1 MVGYPESLTDPS
13 YRSQILILTYPL
25 VGNYGVP
32 ERPASLKP
40 TEVHL
45 DSLPAAFESSAI
57 HVAAL
62 VVGAYHPSFS
72 HYLAKSSL
80 GKWLKDEGVPAIW
93 GVDTRALTKRLREK
107 GSTLGRVL
115 SRKESS
121 FGESQSSE
129 GERGRNLF
137 PSVGP
142 SGLLSIPNRLFGSG
156 ASNDDAT
163 STSPNGSAVSS
174 KDWRSSYN
182 VVPFSDPNLGNL
194 VADVSVK
201 KPVLYTPMG
210 VSHVEPSVH
219 PREGRPM
226 RVIAVDVGMKY
237 NQIRCFTKRGI
248 EVKVVPWVSFQSS
261 SFCFSSTLFFPAFSF
276 QPAYPFR
283 ICCSCSFFISGLQLE
298 QARDRTI

>member
-25 VGNYGVP
+25 VGNYGIP
-32 ERPASLKP
+32 ERPASLQP
-40 TEVHL
+40 TDVHL
-45 DSLPAAFESSAI
+45 DTLPAAFESSQI

-80 GKWLKDEGVPAIW
+80 GKWLKEEGVPAIW

-107 GSTLGRVL
+107 GVTLGRVL

-129 GERGRNLF
+129 GERGRKIF

-142 SGLLSIPNRLFGSG
+142 SGLLSLPNRIFGSG
-156 ASNDDAT
+156 NDDKETASA
-163 STSPNGSAVSS
+163 STSPSGLGSSG
-174 KDWRSSYN
+174 KDWRNAYN
-182 VVPFSDPNLGNL
+182 LVPFSDPNLGNL

-201 KPVLYTPMG
+201 KPILYTPKG
-210 VSHVEPSVH
+210 VSGVDPSVH
-219 PREGRPM
+219 PREGRSL

-237 NQIRCFTKRGI
+237 NQIRCFTKRGV
-248 EVKVVPWVSFQSS
+248 EVKVVPWVSLPIQSPPP
-261 SFCFSSTLFFPAFSF
+261 SSTRKHEL
-276 QPAYPFR
+276 
-283 ICCSCSFFISGLQLE
+283 
-298 QARDRTI
+298 